1 MLSRY
6 FIWGLL
12 IVLLLLAGALCYLQS
27 GREVMGTLWVQEHFP
42 SVATWFESLAK
53 HSPTVYQGGWVG
65 HHLADIM
72 WSISFAMI
80 ICGIWVNQ
88 FSFFNLLLVGMAC
101 AIFYEV
107 LQLVGIARGTFDI
120 MDLLYSLGSG
130 LLGTLLAYK
139 LLKKHN
145 IKEQYNESSLNGD
158 NG

>member
-1 MLSRY
+1 MLYRY
-6 FIWGLL
+6 LTWGLF
-12 IVLLLLAGALCYLQS
+12 IVFLLFVGTLCYLQS
-27 GREVMGTLWVQEHFP
+27 GRELVGTLWVQEHFP
-42 SVATWFESLAK
+42 FIGRWLESLAEQ
-53 HSPTVYQGGWVG
+53 SPSIYQDGWVAY
-65 HHLADIM
+65 HLSDIM
-72 WSISFAMI
+72 WAASFAMI

-88 FSFFNLLLVGMAC
+88 FSIYNLLLVGMGC

-120 MDLLYSLGSG
+120 LDLLYSLSG
-130 LLGTLLAYK
+130 GVLGTLLTYK